1 MSNPWAKT
9 FEDLRSPYLAEKKA
23 KKDYDGDGK
32 IESGTDEY
40 MGSKDKA
47 IKKAMGKSV
56 KEHHQKDADGKV
68 IEHEGEGT
76 PASVEEGAPY
86 TVNVADKTGN
96 TPAYQNFKK
105 GMLNKLTGKPLY
117 KAGVGLDKAHYE
129 PAPVKA
135 GGFSNW
141 KEEMHWEALK
151 GKKLDIDDSGSVK
164 NKIEINPDV
173 KTEEAKS
180 DVKKPKKAQDAG
192 ARGRRLLM
200 RKEYKAKV
208 SEFVPKELEDSVQY
222 DENLKDVGAAIK
234 GGLNKI
240 KTKVKDV
247 INRPVMPNYPTK
259 KQYQDSIK
267 QGTSNQYMSYEPEGE
282 MIDEMGKK
290 FGTPGNTLGDASD
303 KVMKKLKDGTPVKK
317 IDKKIKKLNM
327 GEAKVDTVDPK
338 NKRKRRNERQ
348 FGKQTKPYDPDTK
361 EMKTSMGK
369 FMNSMRHDMHNKK
382 RGVKTKGVKKE
393 EVVIE
398 SDKKGSGSGTKDACY
413 HKVKSRYSVWPS
425 AYASGALV
433 KCRKKGAK
441 NWGNSSK
448 KEDFNWDFE
457 MKSFGAIAAEC
468 WKTHKQV
475 GTKMKGGK
483 VVPNCVPKNEER
495 TPAAGDKSFDIMR
508 PGGANSPYNADGTPK
523 RKSLNKMRGTAF
535 REEKKKLS
543 NTSPL
548 ISRVNSFAKT
558 KVAEGAMGVMID
570 TAKGSKKSKDTGV
583 TSDKKLRDIRK
594 VYVGASYQPEGEIIE
609 RKMTSSEK
617 DKKEKYVKGMKKDKG
632 GFTKRYGKDG
642 ESVMYATATK
652 MSMKEAKVDK
662 VRNPG
667 TTNKSTDAKINDRN
681 QRAFGNRR
689 GQKGGM
695 HRGDD
700 MEARRYNT
708 KKGRGVKMKG
718 KKDKTPINY
727 HKRDSQVRV
736 DALLKSMKEDFYRKK
751 YDVRDGG
758 YKKTTKMTKSNKRSG
773 DSKAQYRELHKEG
786 SLHKWFKGSKS
797 KDGKPGWVNVVTGGT
812 CASDKPGEGTPK
824 CVSSSKRASMS
835 KAERASASRRKK
847 KADPGQQSKSGAAK
861 PTYVSTDKKK

>member
-1 MSNPWAKT
+1 
-9 FEDLRSPYLAEKKA
+9 
-23 KKDYDGDGK
+23 
-32 IESGTDEY
+32 
-40 MGSKDKA
+40 
-47 IKKAMGKSV
+47 
-56 KEHHQKDADGKV
+56 
-68 IEHEGEGT
+68 
-76 PASVEEGAPY
+76 
-86 TVNVADKTGN
+86 
-96 TPAYQNFKK
+96 
-105 GMLNKLTGKPLY
+105 
-117 KAGVGLDKAHYE
+117 
-129 PAPVKA
+129 
-135 GGFSNW
+135 
-141 KEEMHWEALK
+141 
-151 GKKLDIDDSGSVK
+151 
-164 NKIEINPDV
+164 
-173 KTEEAKS
+173 
-180 DVKKPKKAQDAG
+180 
-192 ARGRRLLM
+192 
-200 RKEYKAKV
+200 
-208 SEFVPKELEDSVQY
+208 
-222 DENLKDVGAAIK
+222 
-234 GGLNKI
+234 
-240 KTKVKDV
+240 
-247 INRPVMPNYPTK
+247 
-259 KQYQDSIK
+259 
-267 QGTSNQYMSYEPEGE
+267 
-282 MIDEMGKK
+282 
-290 FGTPGNTLGDASD
+290 
-303 KVMKKLKDGTPVKK
+303 
-317 IDKKIKKLNM
+317 
-327 GEAKVDTVDPK
+327 
-338 NKRKRRNERQ
+338 
-348 FGKQTKPYDPDTK
+348 
-361 EMKTSMGK
+361 
-369 FMNSMRHDMHNKK
+369 
-382 RGVKTKGVKKE
+382 
-393 EVVIE
+393 
-398 SDKKGSGSGTKDACY
+398 
-413 HKVKSRYSVWPS
+413 VKSRYSVWPS

>member
-369 FMNSMRHDMHNKK
+369 FLNSMRHDMHDKK
-382 RGVKTKGVKKE
+382 RGVKTKGMKKE

-413 HKVKSRYSVWPS
+413 KKVKASAPVWPS
-425 AYASGALV
+425 AYASGRLV
-433 KCRKKGAK
+433 QCRKKGAA
-441 NWGNSSK
+441 NYGNSK
-448 KEDFNWDFE
+448 KEEFDFRI
-457 MKSFGAIAAEC
+457 KSFDDMVGEC

-483 VVPNCVPKNEER
+483 VVPNCVPKNEEFVGEEGINKD
-495 TPAAGDKSFDIMR
+495 PAFDIMR
-508 PGGANSPYNADGTPK
+508 PGGANSPFNADGTPK
-523 RKSLNKMRGTAF
+523 RKSLNKVRGTAF
-535 REEKKKLS
+535 K
-543 NTSPL
+543 
-548 ISRVNSFAKT
+548 
-558 KVAEGAMGVMID
+558 EGAPYTVNV
-570 TAKGSKKSKDTGV
+570 A
-583 TSDKKLRDIRK
+583 DK
-594 VYVGASYQPEGEIIE
+594 VGNTPAYQNF
-609 RKMTSSEK
+609 K
-617 DKKEKYVKGMKKDKG
+617 KGMKNKLDGKPLYKAGVGLDKAD
-632 GFTKRYGKDG
+632 YNW
-642 ESVMYATATK
+642 
-652 MSMKEAKVDK
+652 KEEVF
-662 VRNPG
+662 
-667 TTNKSTDAKINDRN
+667 I
-681 QRAFGNRR
+681 
-689 GQKGGM
+689 
-695 HRGDD
+695 
-700 MEARRYNT
+700 EAL
-708 KKGRGVKMKG
+708 KG
-718 KKDKTPINY
+718 KKLDIDDSGKVKNKIQINPDIKTEEAKAP
-727 HKRDSQVRV
+727 V
-736 DALLKSMKEDFYRKK
+736 KK
-751 YDVRDGG
+751 
-758 YKKTTKMTKSNKRSG
+758 
-773 DSKAQYRELHKEG
+773 
-786 SLHKWFKGSKS
+786 
-797 KDGKPGWVNVVTGGT
+797 
-812 CASDKPGEGTPK
+812 
-824 CVSSSKRASMS
+824 
-835 KAERASASRRKK
+835 
-847 KADPGQQSKSGAAK
+847 
-861 PTYVSTDKKK
+861 